1 MQKIG
6 KNRTFCVQCD
16 IFGENSVK
24 KKNVCGIGGQAVLEG
39 VMMRGKTA
47 MAIAVR
53 DADDKIVIESE
64 RLNQSETRKKVSKIP
79 IIRGMV
85 SFFESLVSGM
95 KITMRASEVFGD
107 TEEAPSKFEKWLA
120 KTFKVDVMNV
130 VLAVGGI
137 LGVLLA
143 IALFVIIPQVIA
155 LAIFSG
161 AGLIN
166 VEFSHGVW
174 SAFKTSTQGLGF
186 GWNMLY
192 EVIRGV
198 VRMLIFIGYIAL
210 ISLMKDVKR
219 LFMYHGAEHKT
230 IACYE
235 HELPLTPENAK
246 KMSKEHDR
254 CGTTFMFIV
263 MVVSILFFTV
273 VPVSMVDVGN
283 GVLTFLVQLL
293 IRLCLIPVVAGVSYE
308 FLKLFAKYDNL
319 FARICKAP
327 GLWLQKLTTREPD
340 EKMLE
345 VAIASFNEVLALDAD
360 PEYPTKKF
368 VTFSTV
374 EKAVAVLEKILGE
387 DKKHEAETIVM
398 TVVGANTKTD
408 LYDGRRITKEQLEK
422 CKKYAHNRLTG
433 APLQYVLGSAC
444 FYGIDFK
451 TDTRALIPRF
461 DTELLAEQAIKT
473 VQEMKKTKENVQVL
487 DLCTGSGCIAIT
499 VKKNA
504 GCQVFASDVSREA
517 IGLAKENAES
527 LGAEIEFATGSLY
540 MPYKGKRFDV
550 IVSNPPY
557 IPSGDIA
564 GLDGEV
570 KDYEPRL
577 ALDGGADGLD
587 FYRDICAGAKKH
599 LNDGGVLLL
608 EAGIGQADAIKEMLE
623 GFFVTFVED
632 YNTPPVKRVVCA
644 RLTEKTESETN
655 E

>member
-1 MQKIG
+1 M
-6 KNRTFCVQCD
+6 
-16 IFGENSVK
+16 K
-24 KKNVCGIGGQAVLEG
+24 KKNVCNIGGQAVLEG
-39 VMMRGKTA
+39 VMMRGKTS

-64 RLNQSETRKKVSKIP
+64 RLNKSESRKKVEKIP
-79 IIRGMV
+79 IIRGIV

-107 TEEAPSKFEKWLA
+107 TDEAPSKFEKWLA

-130 VLAVGGI
+130 VLTVGSI
-137 LGVLLA
+137 LGILLA
-143 IALFVIIPQVIA
+143 IALFVIIPQVVA

-166 VEFSHGVW
+166 IEFSKGVW
-174 SAFKTSTQGLGF
+174 NAFKTSTQGLGF

-192 EVIRGV
+192 EVIRGA

-235 HELPLTPENAK
+235 HGLPLTPENAK
-246 KMSKEHDR
+246 TMTKEHDR

-273 VPVSMVDVGN
+273 VPVSMIDVGN
-283 GVLTFLVQLL
+283 GALTFLVQLL

-308 FLKLFAKYDNL
+308 FLKLFAKYDNV

-327 GLWLQKLTTREPD
+327 GLWLQKLTTKEPD

-345 VAIASFNEVLALDAD
+345 VAIASFNEVLELEKNA
-360 PEYPTKKF
+360 EYPTKKF

-374 EKAVAVLEKILGE
+374 ERAVAILEKILGN
-387 DKKHEAETIVM
+387 DKKHEAEIIVM

-408 LYDGRRITKEQLEK
+408 LYDGRRITKEQLEQ
-422 CKKYAHNRLTG
+422 CKKYAYNRLTG
-433 APLQYVLGSAC
+433 APLQYVLGTTC

-461 DTELLAEQAIKT
+461 DTEILVEQAIKT
-473 VQEMKKTKENVQVL
+473 AEEMKKTRETVEVL
-487 DLCTGSGCIAIT
+487 DLCTGSGCIAATIKAN
-499 VKKNA
+499 VDCA
-504 GCQVFASDVSREA
+504 VYASDVSKEA
-517 IGLAKENAES
+517 ISLAEENATR
-527 LGAEIEFATGSLY
+527 LGVDVEFSTGSLY

-564 GLDGEV
+564 KLDEEV

-587 FYRDICAGAKKH
+587 FYRDICRGAKNH
-599 LNDGGVLLL
+599 LKNGGTLLL
-608 EAGIGQADAIKEMLE
+608 EAGIGQAELIKEMLD
-623 GFFVTFVED
+623 GFDVTFVED

-644 RLTEKTESETN
+644 RLTETVESE
-655 E
+655 ELE

>member
-1 MQKIG
+1 M
-6 KNRTFCVQCD
+6 
-16 IFGENSVK
+16 K

-219 LFMYHGAEHKT
+219 LFMYQ
-230 IACYE
+230 
-235 HELPLTPENAK
+235 N
-246 KMSKEHDR
+246 R
-254 CGTTFMFIV
+254 TFF
-263 MVVSILFFTV
+263 
-273 VPVSMVDVGN
+273 
-283 GVLTFLVQLL
+283 
-293 IRLCLIPVVAGVSYE
+293 
-308 FLKLFAKYDNL
+308 
-319 FARICKAP
+319 
-327 GLWLQKLTTREPD
+327 
-340 EKMLE
+340 
-345 VAIASFNEVLALDAD
+345 DA
-360 PEYPTKKF
+360 
-368 VTFSTV
+368 
-374 EKAVAVLEKILGE
+374 
-387 DKKHEAETIVM
+387 
-398 TVVGANTKTD
+398 
-408 LYDGRRITKEQLEK
+408 
-422 CKKYAHNRLTG
+422 
-433 APLQYVLGSAC
+433 
-444 FYGIDFK
+444 
-451 TDTRALIPRF
+451 
-461 DTELLAEQAIKT
+461 
-473 VQEMKKTKENVQVL
+473 
-487 DLCTGSGCIAIT
+487 
-499 VKKNA
+499 
-504 GCQVFASDVSREA
+504 
-517 IGLAKENAES
+517 
-527 LGAEIEFATGSLY
+527 
-540 MPYKGKRFDV
+540 
-550 IVSNPPY
+550 
-557 IPSGDIA
+557 
-564 GLDGEV
+564 
-570 KDYEPRL
+570 
-577 ALDGGADGLD
+577 
-587 FYRDICAGAKKH
+587 
-599 LNDGGVLLL
+599 
-608 EAGIGQADAIKEMLE
+608 
-623 GFFVTFVED
+623 
-632 YNTPPVKRVVCA
+632 
-644 RLTEKTESETN
+644 
-655 E
+655 

>member
-79 IIRGMV
+79 VIRGMV

-408 LYDGRRITKEQLEK
+408 L
-422 CKKYAHNRLTG
+422 
-433 APLQYVLGSAC
+433 
-444 FYGIDFK
+444 
-451 TDTRALIPRF
+451 
-461 DTELLAEQAIKT
+461 
-473 VQEMKKTKENVQVL
+473 
-487 DLCTGSGCIAIT
+487 
-499 VKKNA
+499 
-504 GCQVFASDVSREA
+504 
-517 IGLAKENAES
+517 
-527 LGAEIEFATGSLY
+527 
-540 MPYKGKRFDV
+540 
-550 IVSNPPY
+550 
-557 IPSGDIA
+557 
-564 GLDGEV
+564 
-570 KDYEPRL
+570 
-577 ALDGGADGLD
+577 
-587 FYRDICAGAKKH
+587 
-599 LNDGGVLLL
+599 
-608 EAGIGQADAIKEMLE
+608 
-623 GFFVTFVED
+623 
-632 YNTPPVKRVVCA
+632 
-644 RLTEKTESETN
+644 
-655 E
+655 